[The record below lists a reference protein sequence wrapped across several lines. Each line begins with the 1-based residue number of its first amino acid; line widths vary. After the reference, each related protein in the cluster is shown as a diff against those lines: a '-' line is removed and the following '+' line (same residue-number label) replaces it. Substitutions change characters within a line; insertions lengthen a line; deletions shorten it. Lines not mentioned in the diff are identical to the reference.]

1 MNLLS
6 ENAKLRI
13 IHRVTH
19 FMLYSMLELLPRTQ
33 IKPVSA
39 SGAVCPAN
47 ICGKDQRTLF
57 LSSSSSEREK
67 VKDRLSPFSSS
78 DLSDLQGVPSVPAA
92 KIPFSQAAQGRKLK
106 TQANPVPQADGTP
119 CIFRFFCFVKNI
131 LDEFSECLS
140 CFSGISAPPPP
151 HAQLQLLHGPE
162 VLRQFVLVINDC
174 RRLSTKSICFYFT
187 Q

>member
-1 MNLLS
+1 MPCEHLRQRSTNSFPFFFILREGKSKGSSFSILL
-6 ENAKLRI
+6 LRSL
-13 IHRVTH
+13 RST
-19 FMLYSMLELLPRTQ
+19 R
-33 IKPVSA
+33 
-39 SGAVCPAN
+39 CP
-47 ICGKDQRTLF
+47 ICPGCLAI
-57 LSSSSSEREK
+57 S
-67 VKDRLSPFSSS
+67 
-78 DLSDLQGVPSVPAA
+78 A
-92 KIPFSQAAQGRKLK
+92 KIPFSQAVQGRKLK

-174 RRLSTKSICFYFT
+174 RRLSTKSICLYFT